1 MVACGEEIGASSV
14 VCLGYPLKVSFSFF
28 FFFHFVFYIQ
38 YYVLVIF
45 SHVHVCLFDFLQYS
59 SFVQFTIAL

>member
-28 FFFHFVFYIQ
+28 FFSILFFIFSTMFWSSFTCTC
-38 YYVLVIF
+38 VLV
-45 SHVHVCLFDFLQYS
+45 
-59 SFVQFTIAL
+59 